1 MNKLDYI
8 YYDYRFLG
16 IKPKKIHLRLYC
28 KFRKFITIKESPS
41 KVMAWDLEDEVRSI
55 AVKVAEPF
63 LERSDK

>member
-16 IKPKKIHLRLYC
+16 IKSQKIHLKLYC

-41 KVMAWDLEDEVRSI
+41 KVMLWDLEKR
-55 AVKVAEPF
+55 
-63 LERSDK
+63 